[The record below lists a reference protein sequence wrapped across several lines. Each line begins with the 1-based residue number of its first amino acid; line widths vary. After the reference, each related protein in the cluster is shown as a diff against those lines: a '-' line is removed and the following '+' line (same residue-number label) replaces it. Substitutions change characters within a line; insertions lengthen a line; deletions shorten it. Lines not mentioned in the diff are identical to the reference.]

1 MHEAERTKKKRKKI
15 KESDIMK
22 TDILERTP
30 KMEKTFTFINLHPHC
45 ISPLVFSSH
54 KKEDREEKLF
64 NPCILHHN
72 DHPLVSPSKL
82 LNLNSPMPMPQSYFE
97 SRPPAI
103 TKRLFFGDF

>member
-1 MHEAERTKKKRKKI
+1 
-15 KESDIMK
+15 MK

-54 KKEDREEKLF
+54 KKEDRGEEKLF

-72 DHPLVSPSKL
+72 DLLVSPSKL
-82 LNLNSPMPMPQSYFE
+82 LNLNSPMPLPQSYFE

-103 TKRLFFGDF
+103 TKKLFFGDF